1 MKTIKTVLL
10 GASAIMLTA
19 NAFAGTVNSD
29 TIRTETVASKDA
41 AYSLGFAQLQQL
53 KSESG
58 YQLNNDLSTNADSF
72 QEKNS
77 VTLDNGGY
85 VTVQESMNEQGNI
98 VYTGLVNVTYSYDND
113 FHNQFAHEH
122 DHTNAHDRG

>member
-29 TIRTETVASKDA
+29 TIRTKTVASKDA
-41 AYSLGFAQLQQL
+41 AYSLGFTQLQQL

-113 FHNQFAHEH
+113 FHNQFTYEH

>member
-1 MKTIKTVLL
+1 MKIIKTVLL

-19 NAFAGTVNSD
+19 NAFASTGSSNTL
-29 TIRTETVASKDA
+29 RTETVQSKDA

-77 VTLDNGGY
+77 MTLDNGGY
-85 VTVQESMNEQGNI
+85 VTVQESMNEQGKI
-98 VYTGLVNVTYSYDND
+98 VYTGLVNVTYSYERDN
-113 FHNQFAHEH
+113 NH
-122 DHTNAHDRG
+122 DD